1 MLKLLKFIDKILR
14 VVIGWL
20 YMKHTVIHLRL
31 EAERS
36 KKAGMYPPPTR
47 EEIEK
52 VISEVQQQG
61 IRFNAMSVPVPKN
74 PPYTNI

>member
-1 MLKLLKFIDKILR
+1 MLKLLVFIDKLLQ
-14 VVIGWL
+14 VMIGWL
-20 YMKHTVIHLRL
+20 YMKHTVIHLKL

-36 KKAGMYPPPTR
+36 KNAGMYPPPTR
-47 EEIEK
+47 EEVQE

-61 IRFNAMSVPVPKN
+61 IRFNAMSAPLPKN